1 MEILLYGCDL
11 TMDNEELDLE
21 LDKILP
27 LLVNAEEEEDALA
40 DDELFRYLDGIEL
53 EGEAHPETEIASEP
67 DQPEEPADETTPENT
82 VKEKKD
88 TPQKKENSLLLYLH
102 DLVYFLAALLIS
114 SIFFRVVVV
123 SGDSMY
129 NTLVD
134 GDYLLI
140 ISNVLYTDP
149 QPGDV
154 IVASKASFR
163 GGESI
168 VKRVIATE
176 GQEVDI
182 DFSTGTV
189 YVDGQVLDEPY
200 VYTSTTNAEG
210 VSFPLVVEEGCL
222 FVMGDN
228 RAVSMDSR
236 DPDIG
241 LLDRREVVG
250 KAVFLIFPG
259 NNGGAFDRQFY
270 RIGGI
275 G

>member
-1 MEILLYGCDL
+1 
-11 TMDNEELDLE
+11 MDNEELDLE

-27 LLVNAEEEEDALA
+27 LLVSADEEEDTPL
-40 DDELFRYLDGIEL
+40 DEEFLKYLDGFE
-53 EGEAHPETEIASEP
+53 EEAEAPAVEEAEPEQE
-67 DQPEEPADETTPENT
+67 QGEEPAPEAMPELP
-82 VKEKKD
+82 VQEKKD
-88 TPQKKENSLLLYLH
+88 KQQKKDNSLLLYLH
-102 DLVYFLAALLIS
+102 DLVYFLAVLLIG

-140 ISNVLYTDP
+140 VSNVLYHDP

-154 IVASKASFR
+154 IVASKESFR

-168 VKRVIATE
+168 VKRVIATG

-189 YVDGQVLDEPY
+189 YVDGIAQEEPY
-200 VYTSTTNAEG
+200 VYTSTTNSEG
-210 VSFPLVVEEGCL
+210 VTFPLVVEEGCL

-228 RAVSMDSR
+228 RAMSMDSR
-236 DPDIG
+236 DPAIG
-241 LLDRREVVG
+241 LIDCREVVG
-250 KAVFLIFPG
+250 KAIFIIFPG
-259 NNGGAFDRQFY
+259 NDSGAITRQFY